1 MSRSGRI
8 RRQTRVALV
17 CSCQRPVVRGTERG
31 VQGARDTMSTA
42 LGTDMLV
49 QPELTPLLFPAL
61 VAVKLDPVRQKY
73 MNKATCNGKIPVI
86 PTGP

>member
-1 MSRSGRI
+1 
-8 RRQTRVALV
+8 
-17 CSCQRPVVRGTERG
+17 
-31 VQGARDTMSTA
+31 MSTA

-61 VAVKLDPVRQKY
+61 VAVKLDPIRQKY